1 MQGKEGFTAQPR
13 ATVMLFSL
21 VLGCRKGWGWA
32 AAFPENR
39 NWQEGTEEWMFPWDQ
54 YVEIP
59 HLGKGGDGAEQELRS
74 PRPQGTG
81 LSRSTPTQAAV
92 SFPSHRAVLP
102 FWAFASLTASTR
114 SMPLLTAG
122 FFSVDITS
130 EKAPWAVDCGVS
142 PAQMLLNACCH
153 QESHSTGPLIQAV
166 GSQAKKGEE

>member
-1 MQGKEGFTAQPR
+1 
-13 ATVMLFSL
+13 MLFSL

-39 NWQEGTEEWMFPWDQ
+39 NWQEGTEEWMFPRDQ

-74 PRPQGTG
+74 PHPRGTG
-81 LSRSTPTQAAV
+81 LSRSTPTPAAV
-92 SFPSHRAVLP
+92 SFPSHRAALP

-122 FFSVDITS
+122 FFFLVDYPWESTMGCGLWRLSWTDAFELMLPRGITQHRAS
-130 EKAPWAVDCGVS
+130 YPSSRVPGKKRGKSKAIAFLFPF
-142 PAQMLLNACCH
+142 
-153 QESHSTGPLIQAV
+153 PL
-166 GSQAKKGEE
+166 